1 MKTQELFMNDIEH
14 QLQESIDTIK
24 KLLSTHVEIVRDVA
38 DVIVRAFKNNNFM
51 YLMGNGGS
59 AADAQH
65 IAGEMIGRFKMNR
78 RPLPAIAITTDS
90 SVMTAIAN
98 DFGYDLSFSRQV
110 EALVK
115 AGDVVMAFTTS
126 GNSKNILNAVKIARD
141 LKAITVGFTGM
152 GGGLLKN
159 EVDFCIKVPSTN
171 TPRIQECHITIGHIL
186 CSLIEKEI
194 FGHVPE

>member
-1 MKTQELFMNDIEH
+1 MNDIEY

-98 DFGYDLSFSRQV
+98 DFGYDLCFSRQV

-115 AGDVVMAFTTS
+115 AGDIVLAFTTS

-159 EVDFCIKVPSTN
+159 EVDFCIKVPSSN

-186 CSLIEKEI
+186 CSLI
-194 FGHVPE
+194 

>member
-1 MKTQELFMNDIEH
+1 
-14 QLQESIDTIK
+14 
-24 KLLSTHVEIVRDVA
+24 
-38 DVIVRAFKNNNFM
+38 
-51 YLMGNGGS
+51 MGNGGS

-98 DFGYDLSFSRQV
+98 DFGYDLCFSRQV

-115 AGDVVMAFTTS
+115 AGDIVLAFTTS

-159 EVDFCIKVPSTN
+159 EVDFCIKVPSSN

-186 CSLIEKEI
+186 CSLIEKDI